1 MRGLLLALF
10 LGGCVV
16 GCGSTLQRPDGGGA
30 GNTGTGSNTG
40 TGGTSGSGGTGGGCV
55 VDGVTHPEGSEFPC
69 TLGGCAPCACRQ
81 GRIAIFAVNCNNYD
95 GGLGAICEVNTT
107 YRYGDTGGLVASEST
122 TTLSPPRSWTRT
134 RTSRVTDPASA
145 SCEVPLPCDITGDP
159 GVAVEIERI
168 KIDLAHA
175 DVQSALA
182 QPTPPTYGGDARP
195 VDGTIFQFLRD
206 DGRGFLAG
214 NPCGGAAACVD
225 VPTGI
230 ASLVADLRSLD
241 ARMLTDPGC
250 AALR

>member
-1 MRGLLLALF
+1 MRGQILALF
-10 LGGCVV
+10 VGAFAV

-30 GNTGTGSNTG
+30 GNTGTGGNT
-40 TGGTSGSGGTGGGCV
+40 GSGGAGGGCV

-69 TLGGCAPCACRQ
+69 TPGGCAPCGCIRGQ
-81 GRIAIFAVNCNNYD
+81 IAIFTVNCPNYD

-134 RTSRVTDPASA
+134 RTSRVTNPASA
-145 SCEVPLPCDITGDP
+145 SCEVPLPCDLTGALTGDF
-159 GVAVEIERI
+159 GDLVEIERI
-168 KIDLAHA
+168 KIDLAHS

-195 VDGTIFQFLRD
+195 VDGIIFQFLRD

-214 NPCGGAAACVD
+214 NPCGGATGCVD